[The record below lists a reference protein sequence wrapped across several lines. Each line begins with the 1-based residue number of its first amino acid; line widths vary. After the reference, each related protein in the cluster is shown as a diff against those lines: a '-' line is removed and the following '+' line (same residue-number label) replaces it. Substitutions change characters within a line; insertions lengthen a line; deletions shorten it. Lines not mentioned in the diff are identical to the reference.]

1 MNSNEKLD
9 LLLDLVVDTAPEE
22 IDCEEVMHRLAA
34 FVEAKAQDSGSE
46 APKFAVLKQHLK
58 VCHECVEEL
67 ELLEKI
73 LGPED

>member
-9 LLLDLVVDTAPEE
+9 LLLDLVVNTAPEE

-34 FVEAKAQDSGSE
+34 YVEAKAQDSASE
-46 APKFAVLKQHLK
+46 APKFAVLKQHLE

-67 ELLEKI
+67 ELLERV
-73 LGPED
+73 LSAEE